1 MIITQTYEMVAI
13 ADDNNR
19 EYESKYGTYSKKD
32 RFKFNEEAK
41 KVVDK
46 SGYRELF
53 NILVHEDLW
62 KLKKEPVKKM
72 TLQDIERELG
82 YRVQIVDP
90 EPDKKKVSEKKRK
103 EVDDSIELFRTLF
116 GIDLD
121 ADKYC

>member
-1 MIITQTYEMVAI
+1 MVAI

-46 SGYRELF
+46 NGYRELF

-90 EPDKKKVSEKKRK
+90 EPDKKKVSDKKRK